1 MAPRGALSGSSGS
14 DGWRPPSH
22 SEAEVGDTC
31 AAAASSRAPEVWRV
45 AGRGVLRCPA
55 PRPAAP
61 VVPVVLDVPGAPGVS
76 EVVMMPAQPGVISVL
91 SQSLYVGVKP
101 SFECTAFTRSAAG
114 SLTPPKLISPDHATF
129 PRASLQ

>member
-31 AAAASSRAPEVWRV
+31 AAAASSRAPEVRRV

-55 PRPAAP
+55 ARPAAP
-61 VVPVVLDVPGAPGVS
+61 VVLDAPGAPGAPGVS
-76 EVVMMPAQPGVISVL
+76 EVVMMPAQLGVIPVCL
-91 SQSLYVGVKP
+91 SHCTLASGQASNGGVRSKRRW
-101 SFECTAFTRSAAG
+101 FTHSTEADLRC
-114 SLTPPKLISPDHATF
+114 
-129 PRASLQ
+129 PRYLP

>member
-76 EVVMMPAQPGVISVL
+76 EVVMMPAQLGVIPICL
-91 SQSLYVGVKP
+91 SH
-101 SFECTAFTRSAAG
+101 CTLASGQTSHARSALGAPLVH
-114 SLTPPKLISPDHATF
+114 SLRRS
-129 PRASLQ
+129 